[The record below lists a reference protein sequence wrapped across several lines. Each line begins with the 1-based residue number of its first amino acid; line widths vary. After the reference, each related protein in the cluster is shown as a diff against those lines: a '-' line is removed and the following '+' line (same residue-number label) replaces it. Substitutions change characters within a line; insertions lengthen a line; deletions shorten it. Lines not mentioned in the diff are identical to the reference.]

1 MQRKLIPLLVLASA
15 LLFSCKS
22 KTENKEKPDFIDVSS
37 YLKGQLSY
45 LDTVPF
51 AFQKTTLKDSVHTD
65 SVFITKEQVKAI
77 ALQFLTEDLQKKNFQ
92 QLYKETLFGDAGM
105 NTITL
110 TYEPEDA
117 KDLTVQ
123 RVDVY
128 VNPETNEI
136 AKMYFIRKQD
146 MKDSSIVQQLLWK
159 HNKSFLLI
167 TTTYKN
173 NNEEKVVTEKVNWN
187 DSEE

>member
-1 MQRKLIPLLVLASA
+1 MQKKLIPFLILVTAMLY
-15 LLFSCKS
+15 SCKS
-22 KTENKEKPDFIDVSS
+22 KTENKEKPVFIDVSS
-37 YLKGQLSY
+37 YLKGQLGY

-51 AFQKTTLKDSVHTD
+51 AFQKTTLKDSVYANP
-65 SVFITKEQVKAI
+65 VFITKEQVKAI

-92 QLYKETLFGDAGM
+92 KLYKETLFGDAGM
-105 NTITL
+105 NSITL

-117 KDLTVQ
+117 KDLAVQ

-136 AKMYFIRKQD
+136 SKIYFLRKQD
-146 MKDSSIVQQLLWK
+146 MKDSSLVQQLLWK

-173 NNEEKVVTEKVNWN
+173 NNAANVVTEKVNWN
-187 DSEE
+187 DTEE